1 MIIGGKKKKKHFLSN
16 KGGFLKGLGIF
27 FIIILIL
34 LGLALGAG
42 YAFLTNKLSNMDYME
57 IDESSIEVNSGV
69 DESLKNYRNIA
80 LFGVDSRDNSFSNTR
95 SDCIII
101 VSINKK
107 TNDVKL
113 TSVYRDTY
121 VNIDG
126 HGLDKITHAYAYGG
140 PKLAMST
147 LNKNLDLNITEF
159 ITVNFETVKTVV
171 DSIGGVR
178 IKVTDAESTQIS
190 GLSSGGTYTLDG
202 AQALAYSRIRK
213 IDSDYQR
220 TERMRTVIEAVFT
233 KVKSLGVSELSD
245 FVDTILPLI
254 STNLSSNEIISMI
267 PSVPFYNIKDSE
279 GWPYDVQGYSSDAW
293 YGVPVTLESNVKELH
308 SKLFGNDNYTPT
320 DTVQEISDDI
330 INETGYSR

>member
-1 MIIGGKKKKKHFLSN
+1 MKKYLISN

-27 FIIILIL
+27 LLIILIL
-34 LGLALGAG
+34 LGLALGVG
-42 YAFLTNKLSNMDYME
+42 YAILTDKLSNMDYVE
-57 IDESSIEVNSGV
+57 IDESSIHVNSGV
-69 DESLKNYRNIA
+69 DEKLKDYRNIV
-80 LFGVDSRDNSFSNTR
+80 LLGVDSQDGSFSNTR

-107 TNDVKL
+107 TNDVNL

-121 VNIDG
+121 VEIDG

-140 PKLAMST
+140 PELAMST

-159 ITVNFETVKTVV
+159 VTVNFETVKTVV
-171 DSIGGVR
+171 DSIGGVT
-178 IKVTDAESTQIS
+178 IKVTDAEATQIS
-190 GLSSGGTYTLDG
+190 GLSSGGTYTLNG
-202 AQALAYSRIRK
+202 EQALAYSRIRK

-220 TERMRTVIEAVFT
+220 TERMRTVIEAVFD
-233 KVKSLGVSELSD
+233 KVKTLGVSELSN

-267 PSVPFYNIKDSE
+267 PSVPFYTIKDSE
-279 GWPYDVQGYSSDAW
+279 GWPYDVRGISTDAW

-308 SKLFGNDNYTPT
+308 AELFGNDDYTPT
-320 DTVQEISDDI
+320 ETVQEISDDI
-330 INETGYSR
+330 INDTGYSG

>member
-1 MIIGGKKKKKHFLSN
+1 MKKHFLSN

-121 VNIDG
+121 VNING

>member
-1 MIIGGKKKKKHFLSN
+1 MKQYFLSN

-27 FIIILIL
+27 FIIILII
-34 LGLALGAG
+34 LGLLLGAG
-42 YAFLTNKLSNMDYME
+42 YAFLTNKLSSMDYME
-57 IDESSIEVNSGV
+57 IDESSIAVNSGV
-69 DESLKNYRNIA
+69 EEYLKDYRNIA

-121 VNIDG
+121 VNIEG

-140 PKLAMST
+140 PELAMST
-147 LNKNLDLNITEF
+147 LNENLDLNITEF
-159 ITVNFETVKTVV
+159 VTVNFETVKTVV
-171 DSIGGVR
+171 DEVGG
-178 IKVTDAESTQIS
+178 ITLKITDAEAKQI
-190 GLSSGGTYTLDG
+190 GLNGGGTYTLDG
-202 AQALAYSRIRK
+202 DEALAYSRIRK

-220 TERMRTVIEAVFT
+220 TERMRTVIEAVFD
-233 KVKSLGVSELSD
+233 KVKTMDVNELSN
-245 FVDTILPLI
+245 FADTILPLV
-254 STNLSSNEIISMI
+254 STNISSNQIIGMI
-267 PSVPFYNIKDSE
+267 PSVLFYNITDSE

-308 SKLFGNDNYTPT
+308 EKVFGNSNYTPT
-320 DTVQEISDDI
+320 STVQEISDKI
-330 INETGYSR
+330 INRTGYSG

>member
-1 MIIGGKKKKKHFLSN
+1 MKKYLLSN
-16 KGGFLKGLGIF
+16 RGGFLKGLGIF

-69 DESLKNYRNIA
+69 DENLKDYRNIA

-107 TNDVKL
+107 TNDIKL

-140 PKLAMST
+140 PELAMST

-159 ITVNFETVKTVV
+159 VTVNFETVKTVV

-178 IKVTDAESTQIS
+178 IKVTDAEATQIN

-202 AQALAYSRIRK
+202 DQALAYSRIRK

-220 TERMRTVIEAVFT
+220 TERMRTVIEAVFD
-233 KVKSLGVSELSD
+233 KVKSLGVSELSN

-254 STNLSSNEIISMI
+254 STNLSSNEIIAMV

-293 YGVPVTLESNVKELH
+293 YGVPVTLEANVKELH
-308 SKLFGNDNYTPT
+308 SELFGNDNYIPT

-330 INETGYSR
+330 INETGYSG

>member
-1 MIIGGKKKKKHFLSN
+1 MEKYFLSN

-69 DESLKNYRNIA
+69 DENLKDYRNIA

-140 PKLAMST
+140 PELAMST

-159 ITVNFETVKTVV
+159 VTVNFETVKTVV
-171 DSIGGVR
+171 DSIGGIT
-178 IKVTDAESTQIS
+178 IKVTDAEATQIE

-202 AQALAYSRIRK
+202 DQALAYSRIRK

-220 TERMRTVIEAVFT
+220 TERMRTVIEAVFD
-233 KVKSLGVSELSD
+233 KVKSLGVSELSN

-254 STNLSSNEIISMI
+254 STNLSSNEIIAMV
-267 PSVPFYNIKDSE
+267 PSVPFYSIKDSE

-293 YGVPVTLESNVKELH
+293 YGVPVTLESNVRELH
-308 SKLFGNDNYTPT
+308 SELFGNDNYTPT

-330 INETGYSR
+330 INETGYSG

>member
-1 MIIGGKKKKKHFLSN
+1 MKKYLISN

-27 FIIILIL
+27 LLIILIL
-34 LGLALGAG
+34 LGLALGVG
-42 YAFLTNKLSNMDYME
+42 YAILTDKLSNMDYVE
-57 IDESSIEVNSGV
+57 IDESSIHVNSGV
-69 DESLKNYRNIA
+69 DEKLKDYRNIV
-80 LFGVDSRDNSFSNTR
+80 LLGVDSQDGSFSNTR

-107 TNDVKL
+107 TNDVNL

-121 VNIDG
+121 VQIDG

-140 PKLAMST
+140 PELAMST

-159 ITVNFETVKTVV
+159 VTVNFETVKTVV
-171 DSIGGVR
+171 DSIGGVT
-178 IKVTDAESTQIS
+178 IKVTDAEATQIS

-202 AQALAYSRIRK
+202 EQALAYSRIRK

-220 TERMRTVIEAVFT
+220 TERMRTVIEAVFD
-233 KVKSLGVSELSD
+233 KVKTLGVSELSN

-254 STNLSSNEIISMI
+254 STNLSSNEIISML
-267 PSVPFYNIKDSE
+267 PAVPFYSIKNSE
-279 GWPYDVQGYSSDAW
+279 GWPYEVRGISTDAW

-308 SKLFGNDNYTPT
+308 AELFGNDDYTPT
-320 DTVQEISDDI
+320 ETVQEISDDI
-330 INETGYSR
+330 INDTGYSG

>member
-1 MIIGGKKKKKHFLSN
+1 MKKYLISN

-27 FIIILIL
+27 LLIILIL
-34 LGLALGAG
+34 LGLALGVG
-42 YAFLTNKLSNMDYME
+42 YAILTDKLSNMDYVE
-57 IDESSIEVNSGV
+57 IDESSIHVNSGV
-69 DESLKNYRNIA
+69 DENLKDYRNIV
-80 LFGVDSRDNSFSNTR
+80 LLGVDSQDGSFSNTR

-107 TNDVKL
+107 TNDVNL

-121 VNIDG
+121 VQIDG

-140 PKLAMST
+140 PELAMST

-159 ITVNFETVKTVV
+159 VTVNFETVKTVV
-171 DSIGGVR
+171 DSIGGVT
-178 IKVTDAESTQIS
+178 IKVTDAEATQIS
-190 GLSSGGTYTLDG
+190 GLSSGGTYTLNG
-202 AQALAYSRIRK
+202 EQALAYSRIRK

-220 TERMRTVIEAVFT
+220 TERMRTVIEAVFD
-233 KVKSLGVSELSD
+233 KVKTLGVSELSN

-267 PSVPFYNIKDSE
+267 PSVPFYSIKDSE
-279 GWPYDVQGYSSDAW
+279 GWPYDVRGISTDAW

-308 SKLFGNDNYTPT
+308 AELFGNDDYTPT
-320 DTVQEISDDI
+320 ETVQEISDDI
-330 INETGYSR
+330 INDTGYSE

>member
-1 MIIGGKKKKKHFLSN
+1 MKKYLLSN
-16 KGGFLKGLGIF
+16 RGGFLKGLGIF

-69 DESLKNYRNIA
+69 DENLKDYRNIA

-140 PKLAMST
+140 PELAMST

-159 ITVNFETVKTVV
+159 VTVNFETVKTVV
-171 DSIGGVR
+171 DSIGGIT
-178 IKVTDAESTQIS
+178 IKVTDAEATQIS

-202 AQALAYSRIRK
+202 DQALAYSRIRK

-220 TERMRTVIEAVFT
+220 TERMRTVIEAVFD
-233 KVKSLGVSELSD
+233 KVKSLGVSELSN

-267 PSVPFYNIKDSE
+267 PSVPFYSIKDSE

-308 SKLFGNDNYTPT
+308 SELFGNDNYTPT
-320 DTVQEISDDI
+320 DTVQEISDNI
-330 INETGYSR
+330 INETGYSG

>member
-1 MIIGGKKKKKHFLSN
+1 MKKYLISN

-27 FIIILIL
+27 LLIILIL
-34 LGLALGAG
+34 LGLALGVG
-42 YAFLTNKLSNMDYME
+42 YAILTDKLSNMDYVE
-57 IDESSIEVNSGV
+57 IDESSIHVNSGV
-69 DESLKNYRNIA
+69 DEKLKDYRNIV
-80 LFGVDSRDNSFSNTR
+80 LLGVDSQDGSFSNTR

-107 TNDVKL
+107 TNDVNL

-121 VNIDG
+121 VEIDG

-140 PKLAMST
+140 PELAMST

-159 ITVNFETVKTVV
+159 VTVNFETVKTVV
-171 DSIGGVR
+171 DSIGGVT
-178 IKVTDAESTQIS
+178 IKVTDAEATQIS

-202 AQALAYSRIRK
+202 EQALAYSRIRK

-220 TERMRTVIEAVFT
+220 TERMRTVIEAVFD
-233 KVKSLGVSELSD
+233 KVKTLGVSELSN

-254 STNLSSNEIISMI
+254 STNLSSNEIISML
-267 PSVPFYNIKDSE
+267 PSVPFYTIKDSE
-279 GWPYDVQGYSSDAW
+279 GWPYEVRGISTDAW

-308 SKLFGNDNYTPT
+308 AELFVNDDYTPT
-320 DTVQEISDDI
+320 ETVQEISDDI
-330 INETGYSR
+330 INDTGYSG

>member
-1 MIIGGKKKKKHFLSN
+1 MKKYLISN

-27 FIIILIL
+27 LLIILIL
-34 LGLALGAG
+34 LGLALGIG
-42 YAFLTNKLSNMDYME
+42 YAILTDKLSNMDYVE
-57 IDESSIEVNSGV
+57 IDESSIHVNSGV
-69 DESLKNYRNIA
+69 DENLKDYRNIV
-80 LFGVDSRDNSFSNTR
+80 LLGVDSQDGSFSNTR

-107 TNDVKL
+107 TNDVNL

-121 VNIDG
+121 VQIDG

-140 PKLAMST
+140 PELAMST

-159 ITVNFETVKTVV
+159 VTVNFETVKTVV
-171 DSIGGVR
+171 DSIGGVT
-178 IKVTDAESTQIS
+178 IKVTDAEATQIS
-190 GLSSGGTYTLDG
+190 GLSSGGTYTLNG
-202 AQALAYSRIRK
+202 EQALAYSRIRK

-220 TERMRTVIEAVFT
+220 TERMRTVIEAVFD
-233 KVKSLGVSELSD
+233 KVKTLGVSELSN

-267 PSVPFYNIKDSE
+267 PSVPFYTIKDSE
-279 GWPYDVQGYSSDAW
+279 GWPYDVRGISTDAW

-308 SKLFGNDNYTPT
+308 AELFGNDDYTPT
-320 DTVQEISDDI
+320 ETVQEISDDI
-330 INETGYSR
+330 INDTGYSG

>member
-1 MIIGGKKKKKHFLSN
+1 MKKYLISN

-27 FIIILIL
+27 LLIILIL
-34 LGLALGAG
+34 LGLALGVG
-42 YAFLTNKLSNMDYME
+42 YAILTDKLSNMDYVE
-57 IDESSIEVNSGV
+57 IDESSIHVNSGV
-69 DESLKNYRNIA
+69 DEKLKDYRNIV
-80 LFGVDSRDNSFSNTR
+80 LLGVDSQDGSFSNTR

-107 TNDVKL
+107 TNDVNL

-121 VNIDG
+121 VQIDG

-140 PKLAMST
+140 PELAMST

-159 ITVNFETVKTVV
+159 VTVNFETVKTVV
-171 DSIGGVR
+171 DSIGGVT
-178 IKVTDAESTQIS
+178 IKVTDAEATQIS
-190 GLSSGGTYTLDG
+190 GLSSGGTYTLNG
-202 AQALAYSRIRK
+202 EQALAYSRIRK

-220 TERMRTVIEAVFT
+220 TERMRTVIEAVFD
-233 KVKSLGVSELSD
+233 KVKTLGVSELSN

-267 PSVPFYNIKDSE
+267 PSVPFYTIKDSE
-279 GWPYDVQGYSSDAW
+279 GWPYDVRGISTDAW

-308 SKLFGNDNYTPT
+308 AELFGNDDYTPT
-320 DTVQEISDDI
+320 ETVQEISDDI
-330 INETGYSR
+330 INDTGYSE

>member
-1 MIIGGKKKKKHFLSN
+1 MKKYLISN

-27 FIIILIL
+27 LLIILIL
-34 LGLALGAG
+34 LGLALGVG
-42 YAFLTNKLSNMDYME
+42 YAILTDKLSNMDYVE
-57 IDESSIEVNSGV
+57 IDESSIHVNSGV
-69 DESLKNYRNIA
+69 DENLKDYRNIV
-80 LFGVDSRDNSFSNTR
+80 LLGVDSQDGSFSNTR

-107 TNDVKL
+107 TNDVNL

-121 VNIDG
+121 VQIDG

-140 PKLAMST
+140 PELAMST

-159 ITVNFETVKTVV
+159 VTVNFETVKTVV
-171 DSIGGVR
+171 DSIGGVT
-178 IKVTDAESTQIS
+178 IKVTDAEATQIK
-190 GLSSGGTYTLDG
+190 GLNSGGTYTLNG
-202 AQALAYSRIRK
+202 EQALAYSRIRK

-220 TERMRTVIEAVFT
+220 TERMRTVIEAVFD
-233 KVKSLGVSELSD
+233 KVKTLGVSELSN

-267 PSVPFYNIKDSE
+267 PSVPFYTIKDSE
-279 GWPYDVQGYSSDAW
+279 GWPYDVRGISTDAW

-308 SKLFGNDNYTPT
+308 AELFGNDDYTPT
-320 DTVQEISDDI
+320 ETVQEINDDI
-330 INETGYSR
+330 INDTGYSG

>member
-1 MIIGGKKKKKHFLSN
+1 MKKHFLSN